1 MSHLVT
7 VKTKVHDP
15 DAVAAACRRLHLAA
29 PVQGK
34 AQLFSGEVNGL
45 IVQLPEWQ
53 YPIVIETQSG
63 QLQYDN
69 YDGAWGNQ
77 QQLDHFM
84 QMYAVEKAKIEA
96 HKKGMIVS
104 EQSLQDG
111 SIRLQMSE
119 GA

>member
-1 MSHLVT
+1 MSHIVS

-15 DAVAAACRRLHLAA
+15 VAIAAACHRLRLSA

-34 AQLFSGEVNGL
+34 AQLFSGEVNGW
-45 IVQLPEWQ
+45 IVQLPGWQ
-53 YPIVIETQSG
+53 YPIVIETQIG
-63 QLQYDN
+63 QLKYDN
-69 YDGAWGNQ
+69 YDGEWGNQ
-77 QQLDHFM
+77 EELDHFM

-104 EQSLQDG
+104 EQALQDG
-111 SIRLQMSE
+111 SIRLQITE